1 MEQTRRRLLRH
12 FELYPAEELT
22 DLFKYMFQSAFG
34 CEHLVSFPERVIDYI
49 RKEYHAVTSF
59 YPPEVLE
66 LDGDYCRVSLSCLQ
80 DGVSPETLGK
90 LFCRSAKKEPH
101 GKARLDAMLQTAKE
115 LIAEGALPF
124 SPDSFDQALAWWES
138 NGFCP
143 VHHSETFRN
152 AYRPAYRVI
161 AKEYVRLLPLLAG
174 IDQALAKGSCTLAIE
189 GGSASGKSTL
199 SALLSELYDCNVI
212 HMDDFFLRP
221 EQRTADRLAEIGG
234 NIDRERFL
242 TEVLH
247 PLSGGEP
254 FSYRPFDCSTQA
266 LREPIQI
273 PRKPLTV
280 IEGVY
285 SMHPAFSDCY
295 DISVFLDIAPATPK
309 KRVEKRNSPFFAQKY
324 LETWIPME
332 NRYFTETDAKNRC
345 TLSIPEEFNP

>member
-1 MEQTRRRLLRH
+1 MEQTRRLLLRQYQ
-12 FELYPAEELT
+12 LYPAAELT
-22 DLFKYMFQSAFG
+22 DLFKFLFQSAFG
-34 CEHLVSFPERVIDYI
+34 CEHLVSSPERAIDYI
-49 RKEYHAVTSF
+49 RKEYDASTSF
-59 YPPEVLE
+59 CPPEVTE

-80 DGVSPETLGK
+80 NGLAPETLGK
-90 LFCRSAKKEPH
+90 LFCRSSKHEPDGKKRLTEMLTT
-101 GKARLDAMLQTAKE
+101 AREM
-115 LIAEGALPF
+115 IAEGALPF
-124 SPDSFDQALAWWES
+124 SAEVFEYNLTLWKEND
-138 NGFCP
+138 FCP

-152 AYRPAYRVI
+152 AYHPAYRVI
-161 AKEYVRLLPLLAG
+161 AKEYVRLLPLLAR
-174 IDQALAKGSCTLAIE
+174 IDQALAKSSCTLAIE

-199 SALLSELYDCNVI
+199 STLLSELYDCNVI

-221 EQRTADRLAEIGG
+221 EQRTADRLREIGG

-247 PLSGGEP
+247 PLSESEP

-295 DISVFLDIAPATPK
+295 DLSVFLDIAPATQK
-309 KRVEKRNSPFFAQKY
+309 QRVEKRNSPFFAQKY